1 MLGSGAPVIRIT
13 VAETALDA
21 DSDPGTG
28 AGAGVGVGR
37 LEGQAD
43 PVSIDTVRRLL
54 CSGVSIRM
62 GFDPAGNVLDLEREQ
77 RTFSKRQREVLSV
90 KFGGC
95 MDPNCERPPSW
106 CEAHHL
112 EHWVRDRGKTVLEN
126 GILLC
131 KHHHLKYHNEGY
143 EIVHNIEGEYWL
155 IPPTERDPEQD
166 PIRMP
171 LKSAALRDLWRG
183 SATG

>member
-1 MLGSGAPVIRIT
+1 VIRIT
-13 VAETALDA
+13 VAETALE
-21 DSDPGTG
+21 PEGG
-28 AGAGVGVGR
+28 AGVGR

-43 PVSIDTVRRLL
+43 PVSMDTVRRLL
-54 CSGVSIRM
+54 CSGASMRI

-77 RTFSKRQREVLSV
+77 RTFSKRQREVLAV

-95 MDPNCERPPSW
+95 MDPHCERPPSW

-112 EHWVRDRGKTVLEN
+112 EHWVRDRGKTVIGN

-143 EIVHNIEGEYWL
+143 EIIHNLQGEYWL
-155 IPPTERDPEQD
+155 IPPMTRDPEQT
-166 PIRMP
+166 PIPMP
-171 LKSAALRDLWRG
+171 LKSAALRDLWHDR
-183 SATG
+183 ATG

>member
-1 MLGSGAPVIRIT
+1 
-13 VAETALDA
+13 
-21 DSDPGTG
+21 
-28 AGAGVGVGR
+28 
-37 LEGQAD
+37 
-43 PVSIDTVRRLL
+43 
-54 CSGVSIRM
+54 
-62 GFDPAGNVLDLEREQ
+62 
-77 RTFSKRQREVLSV
+77 
-90 KFGGC
+90 
-95 MDPNCERPPSW
+95 
-106 CEAHHL
+106 
-112 EHWVRDRGKTVLEN
+112 VLEN

-155 IPPTERDPEQD
+155 IPPTERDPEQA